1 MEQKSFEEIQKK
13 SVESSKNFAS
23 KLFSEFKQIYADPE
37 TALRDILAN
46 KSLNDAMILVI
57 VSMVFRYLIVLLYHV
72 GVANGVGIVDAGLF
86 TSSLFGGMIRV
97 TGGALFYLLG
107 IITLNAYIIP
117 RTAQRKFN
125 ALDFNKS
132 IGIVAYGLIL
142 IFASEFVSYISGISN
157 IMILEVFAEGLSGL
171 SALIMGLGV
180 LVTTREKVVLRE
192 YIAVT
197 VFLFIFIQGYYWL

>member
-117 RTAQRKFN
+117 RTSQRKFN

-132 IGIVAYGLIL
+132 ISIVAYGLIL
-142 IFASEFVSYISGISN
+142 IFASEFVSYISGISH

-180 LVTTREKVVLRE
+180 LVNTREKVVLRE